1 MGMPMVRDRLIEEI
15 QLIPEEKLAEIFDLL
30 HYFRLGLQRPR
41 VGAEAILKFAG
52 SWKLEGDARGIV
64 SRIFR

>member
-30 HYFRLGLQRPR
+30 HYFRLGL
-41 VGAEAILKFAG
+41 
-52 SWKLEGDARGIV
+52 
-64 SRIFR
+64 